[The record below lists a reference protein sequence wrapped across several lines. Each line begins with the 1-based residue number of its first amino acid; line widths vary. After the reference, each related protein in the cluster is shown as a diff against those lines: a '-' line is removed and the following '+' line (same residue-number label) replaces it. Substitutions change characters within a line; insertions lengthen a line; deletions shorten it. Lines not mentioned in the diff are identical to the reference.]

1 MFVRAKIKLEKR
13 SGIMEF
19 VKQNV
24 MGIAFVL
31 MVIFIMCLGTW
42 SNKRMEY
49 NNELE
54 QQEYLS
60 ANLY

>member
-1 MFVRAKIKLEKR
+1 
-13 SGIMEF
+13 MEF

-24 MGIAFVL
+24 MGIAFVI

-49 NNELE
+49 NSELE

>member
-1 MFVRAKIKLEKR
+1 MNIEKR
-13 SGIMEF
+13 SGNMEF
-19 VKQNV
+19 VKENV
-24 MGIAFVL
+24 MGIAFVV
-31 MVIFIMCLGTW
+31 MVIFIMFLGTW

-49 NNELE
+49 NSELE